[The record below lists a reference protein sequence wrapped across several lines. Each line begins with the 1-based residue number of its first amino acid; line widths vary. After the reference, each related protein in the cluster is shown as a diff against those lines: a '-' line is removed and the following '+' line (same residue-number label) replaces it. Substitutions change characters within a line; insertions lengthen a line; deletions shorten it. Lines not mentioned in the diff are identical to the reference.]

1 MVVIGERID
10 ADVTPSPVKV
20 CSLRAQYLYMYVCM
34 YCLLLPLQHMG
45 LRLMTGR
52 AHSISPHIQ
61 CIYTICNRKAESL
74 KLFMLSYVH
83 VYFSMCSC
91 VYMFRHMS
99 RTYISTCSSFNP
111 VPIMACKI
119 LVEVQANNKLCA
131 KTAVPALINYSME

>member
-20 CSLRAQYLYMYVCM
+20 CSSYVQCMYVLFM
-34 YCLLLPLQHMG
+34 ATLPLQRKG
-45 LRLMTGR
+45 LRPMTGK

-83 VYFSMCSC
+83 VYFCMCPC
-91 VYMFRHMS
+91 MYMCRHMS
-99 RTYISTCSSFNP
+99 RTSAHALAST
-111 VPIMACKI
+111 
-119 LVEVQANNKLCA
+119 LCQ
-131 KTAVPALINYSME
+131 